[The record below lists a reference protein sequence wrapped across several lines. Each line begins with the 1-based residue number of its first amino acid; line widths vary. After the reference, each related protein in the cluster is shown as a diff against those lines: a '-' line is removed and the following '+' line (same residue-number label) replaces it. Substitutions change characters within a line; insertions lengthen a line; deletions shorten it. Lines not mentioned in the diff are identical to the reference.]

1 MTWFLFV
8 KDVWQYWVGTTLK
21 CIGSGVAISVPYAF
35 MFYYWTVLFYVPTYT
50 EEEKGELGEKYKYF
64 KCHERAEWRGE
75 DVEFGLPKRKKVF
88 LRSLLLSSSLPLL
101 QQPQLFNSHCVLLVQ
116 NVPEICST
124 LVPNLQSKVIRNKQ
138 DENMILNRE
147 RSKAHLNL
155 SLAKD
160 DRLKKMCFLRL

>member
-1 MTWFLFV
+1 MV
-8 KDVWQYWVGTTLK
+8 RN
-21 CIGSGVAISVPYAF
+21 INISNV
-35 MFYYWTVLFYVPTYT
+35 T
-50 EEEKGELGEKYKYF
+50 KGQNEGARMLNLVFQKG
-64 KCHERAEWRGE
+64 
-75 DVEFGLPKRKKVF
+75 KKF
-88 LRSLLLSSSLPLL
+88 SFALSFFPPSLPLL